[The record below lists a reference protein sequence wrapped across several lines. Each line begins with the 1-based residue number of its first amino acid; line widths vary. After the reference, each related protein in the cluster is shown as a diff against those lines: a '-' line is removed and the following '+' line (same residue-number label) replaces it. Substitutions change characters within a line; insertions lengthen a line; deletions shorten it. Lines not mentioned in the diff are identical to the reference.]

1 MGWQQGEF
9 VTAVLLA
16 FGAVAL
22 LLASFGLFSVACY
35 SVAHRTREFGIRIAL
50 GARPGA
56 IVGSALRSLAV
67 AVTAGLGVGLASSAA
82 LGSLLGRWS
91 IPSLDDPLVLSGVV
105 ATLIIAAL
113 IATLVPARR
122 ATTIDP
128 VIALRAE

>member
-1 MGWQQGEF
+1 M
-9 VTAVLLA
+9 LLA

-50 GARPGA
+50 GARPSA
-56 IVGSALRSLAV
+56 IVGSALRSLAL